1 MILEKIRPLHGV
13 YDAVLFDFDGVVVE
27 TPRHSGCPTLSVE
40 RTRRSSVPGRRPRP
54 SGRSWLGTSS
64 RSPGGVTASASK
76 RRRSVR
82 GPHGRWSAPSAK
94 RSNAGLRSVYDDIT
108 AVRSLEQSLGIVS
121 DNHPT
126 VISTLLERFGL
137 RPAFETV
144 YGCPLTPDGLSRRK
158 PDPTNIEAA
167 IADLEAESAL
177 YVGDRAVDVRAAD
190 NAGLESALLSRSGDD
205 DPTEMDAEPTY
216 HLSSLSQLPAILR

>member
-1 MILEKIRPLHGV
+1 MV

-27 TPRHSGCPTLSVE
+27 TPSSQRLSDALGRTYETLECPGPATETVRAIVAGDFESIARRCHSLGIETETFCARAAREMVRTQREAVE
-40 RTRRSSVPGRRPRP
+40 R
-54 SGRSWLGTSS
+54 
-64 RSPGGVTASASK
+64 
-76 RRRSVR
+76 
-82 GPHGRWSAPSAK
+82 
-94 RSNAGLRSVYDDIT
+94 GLRSVYDDIT

-190 NAGLESALLSRSGDD
+190 NAGLESALLSRSEDD